1 MRRIRRMVF
10 GVLASASLLG
20 GVGGAAAVAVTTV
33 VPTGAVV
40 AFVPHPTAVE
50 YGATAIEY

>member
-20 GVGGAAAVAVTTV
+20 GVGGAAAAAVTTV
-33 VPTGAVV
+33 VPAGAVV
-40 AFVPHPTAVE
+40 ALTPHPTAVE